1 DPEIVLFDEPDSGLD
16 PVRTSFL
23 NQLIVDL
30 NAQIDATFL
39 IVTHDI
45 NTARTVPDNIGLL
58 YHKHLAMFGPREML
72 LSSEEPV
79 VRQFLNAQRVG
90 PIGMSEEK
98 DADELEAEKDQDLPP
113 LPPIPM
119 QLEPSSGIPR
129 RSQREPG
136 GWCRDNGVTPPP
148 GSFEAN
154 MSMTT
159 KV

>member
-1 DPEIVLFDEPDSGLD
+1 
-16 PVRTSFL
+16 VRTSFL

-58 YHKHLAMFGPREML
+58 YHRHLAMFGPREML

-79 VRQFLNAQRVG
+79 VRQFLNAQTIG

-98 DADELEAEKDQDLPP
+98 DADDLAAEAGQELPP
-113 LPPIPM
+113 LPPIPL
-119 QLEPSSGIPR
+119 QQEPSSGIRR
-129 RSQREPG
+129 RSQRPPG
-136 GWCRDNGVTPPP
+136 EWCRANGVIPPP
-148 GSFEAN
+148 GSFQEN
-154 MSMTT
+154 MLMSAGA
-159 KV
+159 